1 MRMIEEN
8 KNIILQKKY
17 KTNALVLLFIFE
29 FLALSLS
36 MIYNIENISN
46 KDFYAYL
53 SILILT
59 MASSVLVK
67 KITKTDNI
75 LLLIVNMLFAI
86 GVAIIYRLNPAIG
99 QRQLIF
105 YIIGIF
111 VFFITYF
118 ILKSKRNWDKHILF
132 YFLISI
138 FLFIATLI
146 FGFASGGA
154 KNWINIGPFSLQ
166 PSEFIKIPF
175 VFFVASYY
183 TNYNKFRKM
192 AFGKYYLNIGIYVFI
207 LMFFIQRELGT
218 AIIFFA
224 TMILAQFVYER
235 DRKLILL
242 NIIFIVLGSILAY
255 FLFSHIKVRVETW
268 IDPWSVIDDKGYQ
281 ITQSLFALASG
292 GLFGTGIGLG
302 RPDYIPVAESDF
314 IFPAICE
321 EYGIFMGIAV
331 VLLFLILV
339 YRAIKIS
346 LQQED
351 KFFSI
356 LAFCIGSLFALQTFI
371 ILGGVLKL
379 IPLTGVT
386 LPFISA
392 GGSSMIAGFI
402 LLACLQF
409 SGQKME
415 NGDNDEKEKQKQKK
429 QR

>member
-1 MRMIEEN
+1 MIKED
-8 KNIILQKKY
+8 KNVLLRRKY
-17 KTNALVLLFIFE
+17 KNNALVLLFIFE

-36 MIYNIENISN
+36 MIYNIENISGV
-46 KDFYAYL
+46 DFYAYL
-53 SILILT
+53 AILILT
-59 MASSVLVK
+59 MTSSILVK

-86 GVAIIYRLNPAIG
+86 GVAIIYRLNPLLG

-105 YIIGIF
+105 YIVGMI

-118 ILKSKRNWDKHILF
+118 ILKSKKNWDKYLVF
-132 YFLISI
+132 YFVISFVL
-138 FLFIATLI
+138 FLATLV

-154 KNWINIGPFSLQ
+154 KNWINIGPVSIQ
-166 PSEFIKIPF
+166 PSEFIKVPF

-183 TNYNKFRKM
+183 TKYNKYRRM
-192 AFGKYYLNIGIYVFI
+192 IFGKYYLNVGVYIFI
-207 LMFFIQRELGT
+207 MMFFIQRELGT

-242 NIIFIVLGSILAY
+242 NLLFIVLGSILAY
-255 FLFSHIKVRVETW
+255 FLFSHIRVRVETW
-268 IDPWSVIDDKGYQ
+268 LDPWSVIDDKGYQ

-346 LQQED
+346 LQQEN
-351 KFFSI
+351 KFYSI

-371 ILGGVLKL
+371 ILGGVIKL

-392 GGSSMIAGFI
+392 GGSSMISGFI

-409 SGQKME
+409 SGQKLE
-415 NGDNDEKEKQKQKK
+415 NGDGYEEKEKTKNK
-429 QR
+429 R